1 MTGLLLN
8 ITGNGKGKSTS
19 ALGTIIRAMGWD
31 WRIALLQ
38 FVKGTIQTGEQLF
51 FEKMKSNRF
60 IYEKS
65 GCGYSWT
72 PGDHVGYARK
82 GWERAKELLKS
93 SELELLVLDELNI
106 VLAEN
111 MLDVNEVIDA
121 LQNRHPNWN
130 VIIT

>member
-1 MTGLLLN
+1 
-8 ITGNGKGKSTS
+8 
-19 ALGTIIRAMGWD
+19 
-31 WRIALLQ
+31 
-38 FVKGTIQTGEQLF
+38 
-51 FEKMKSNRF
+51 MKSNRF

-72 PGDHVGYARK
+72 PGDHVGYASK

-121 LQNRHPNWN
+121 LQNRHPNLN
-130 VIIT
+130 VIITGRSAPQNLLDICDLVSRIEAEKHPFENGLTARKGIDF